1 MGASHNSYNVSTGA
15 GSATGASEGLR
26 IRVHTWKKLSNG
38 LYDYS
43 TRDAS
48 DDKFQFMAVINES
61 IDLER
66 SAELDVALQK

>member
-1 MGASHNSYNVSTGA
+1 MGATHNSYNVLA
-15 GSATGASEGLR
+15 GSNGPSEGLR

>member
-1 MGASHNSYNVSTGA
+1 MGASHNSYNVVLAELNGP
-15 GSATGASEGLR
+15 SEGLR

-48 DDKFQFMAVINES
+48 DEKFQFMAITNES

-66 SAELDVALQK
+66 SAELDIALQK